1 MGTSNV
7 NSIVMDKG
15 DSTGAKIETVYAK
28 VVPLYAV
35 YRTAERVIVQYAD
48 DDALGSQQRRAL
60 IESNPMKGEINGLI
74 DGWRKSESE
83 SHKTRARLFDR
94 RVADALVVALQGD
107 GAHAVELLTDTKRD
121 IVAERTSIARTS
133 YLFTSFATT
142 ALLVLIFGAFYPSQA
157 ATRAGYGF
165 VESMCLSA
173 VVGAL
178 GAFFSIALAIR
189 GRQIGTDLQW
199 RDNHADAVLRV
210 VIGSISGVVLYWLLH
225 AKIVTFG
232 FGNVSFGEGD
242 AATSL
247 DVKRCLVLVTAF
259 AAGFTERL
267 VGDLLGRAVLGNPG
281 SAANPLAGAARAPA
295 TASTAGKTAATET
308 NPLGNPP
315 VSAGRAVATEPEP
328 CADDLV
334 DGCLDH
340 VALNPDERTRDAEL
354 PEASGGVARRP

>member
-1 MGTSNV
+1 
-7 NSIVMDKG
+7 
-15 DSTGAKIETVYAK
+15 
-28 VVPLYAV
+28 
-35 YRTAERVIVQYAD
+35 
-48 DDALGSQQRRAL
+48 
-60 IESNPMKGEINGLI
+60 MKGEINGLI
-74 DGWRKSESE
+74 DGWRKSKSE

-142 ALLVLIFGAFYPSQA
+142 ALLVLIFGAFYLPQA
-157 ATRAGYGF
+157 ATRAGDGF
-165 VESMCLSA
+165 FDSMCLSA
-173 VVGAL
+173 AVGAL

-247 DVKRCLVLVTAF
+247 DVKRCFVLVTAF
-259 AAGFTERL
+259 AAGTPMPLE
-267 VGDLLGRAVLGNPG
+267 GTLGRLDGHHI
-281 SAANPLAGAARAPA
+281 GAEIAEDLDAHRSQQEVVEADDARAFEQIEHVFFLKRR
-295 TASTAGKTAATET
+295 STSRLAA
-308 NPLGNPP
+308 
-315 VSAGRAVATEPEP
+315 
-328 CADDLV
+328 
-334 DGCLDH
+334 
-340 VALNPDERTRDAEL
+340 
-354 PEASGGVARRP
+354 